1 MTRGLNGEYRDE
13 DDVFIQLE
21 RQGIYTATRYETLE
35 MINS

>member
-21 RQGIYTATRYETLE
+21 RQGIYTATRYEPLE